1 MYKNLNKPKYLFSVE
16 IVNISVEIKL
26 SNETFKEELNNKSSS
41 AYKVLEKDVYVEVI
55 VQSNEAKK

>member
-1 MYKNLNKPKYLFSVE
+1 MYKNLNKRKYLFSVE

-55 VQSNEAKK
+55 LFVLEN

>member
-1 MYKNLNKPKYLFSVE
+1 MYKNLNKCKYFFSAE

-55 VQSNEAKK
+55 LFVLEN